1 MPVMEALDK
10 LDTLILRRLQADGRA
25 SYENI
30 AESVGLSP
38 SAVLR
43 RVRRLEDSK
52 VIDRYVALVRP
63 EAVGLG
69 LTAYLNVRLEKHA
82 EIQKR
87 NPMDLF
93 RASVQTW
100 PEVVECAALTGEM
113 DYLLRIVVADMA
125 HYSRF
130 IMDTLLRHP
139 SVEDCKTSFVLD
151 RVKATTAVPL

>member
-1 MPVMEALDK
+1 MEALDK

-113 DYLLRIVVADMA
+113 DYLLRIVVPDIEAYDA
-125 HYSRF
+125 VYQRL
-130 IMDTLLRHP
+130 IA
-139 SVEDCKTSFVLD
+139 KLD
-151 RVKATTAVPL
+151 FSNLSSSIAMEEMKYTTAVPTIYVA

>member
-1 MPVMEALDK
+1 VEHEQALDK
-10 LDTLILRRLQADGRA
+10 LDQAILRRLQENGRETYDVVGA
-25 SYENI
+25 Q
-30 AESVGLSP
+30 VGLSS

-43 RVRRLEDSK
+43 RVKRLEEAG

-82 EIQKR
+82 ETHKR

-100 PEVVECAALTGEM
+100 PEVVECTALTGEM
-113 DYLLRIVVADMA
+113 DYLLRVVVRDMS

-130 IMDTLLRHP
+130 IMDTLLKHP
-139 SVEDCKTSFVLD
+139 SVQDCKTSFVLD
-151 RVKATTAVPL
+151 RVKATTAIPV